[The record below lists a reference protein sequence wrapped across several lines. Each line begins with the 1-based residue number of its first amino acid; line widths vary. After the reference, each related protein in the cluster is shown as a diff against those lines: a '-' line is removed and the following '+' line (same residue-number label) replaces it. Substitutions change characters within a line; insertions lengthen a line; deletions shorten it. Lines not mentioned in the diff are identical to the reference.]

1 MTLRFRR
8 ATKLRAMMRGIE
20 KSHDML
26 PAERQDAIDAL
37 EMAIA
42 ALDPPK
48 CAAWGNAGRC
58 RNRAPN
64 GSLYCSLHRNDM
76 GGSR

>member
-8 ATKLRAMMRGIE
+8 ANKLRVMSRGIE

-26 PAERQDAIDAL
+26 PAERKDVIDAL

-42 ALDPPK
+42 VLDPPE

-58 RNRAPN
+58 LNGALD
-64 GSLYCSLHRNDM
+64 GSLYCDLHRIKA